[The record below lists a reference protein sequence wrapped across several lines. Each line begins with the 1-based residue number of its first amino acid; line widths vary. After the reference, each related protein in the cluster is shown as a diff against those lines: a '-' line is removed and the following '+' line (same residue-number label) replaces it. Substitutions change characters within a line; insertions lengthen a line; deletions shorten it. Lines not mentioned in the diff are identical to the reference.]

1 MTPPVAHRVHPAP
14 FTLADSDAEHLLR
27 VARNLCAAGS
37 MVDDARWI
45 GRVREA
51 FEDAPA
57 SFRKMIRAFRRHTG
71 PAGVLLLRGLPVQ
84 DDAGRLGR
92 TPRVEGS
99 VQRTPTLSA
108 AVLLLAAG
116 GLGDPAGFRQEKS
129 GALVHDVVPVPGR
142 EELQGNAGSV
152 PLSWHIENAFHPH
165 RPDFV
170 VLSCLRSDHD
180 GVATLRTACIRA
192 ALPLLDTGTRDALAC
207 AEFSTAAPPSFG
219 GDEGGA
225 DGSGEPHP
233 VLSGAGDDPDL
244 RVDLAAT
251 RPLTGQAK
259 AALAELE
266 AALDRVSIA
275 SRLAPGDLVV
285 VDNRTTVHGRSAFR
299 PRYDGA
305 DRWLQRTYVLADLR
319 RSRRFRSSDGY
330 VIAE

>member
-1 MTPPVAHRVHPAP
+1 MTPPVANRVHPAP
-14 FTLADSDAEHLLR
+14 FTLADSDAEQLLR
-27 VARNLCAAGS
+27 VARNLRAAGPE
-37 MVDDARWI
+37 VDDTRWV

-57 SFRKMIRAFRRHTG
+57 SFRKVIRAFRRHTG

-84 DDAGRLGR
+84 DDTGRLGR
-92 TPRVEGS
+92 TPGVEGS

-142 EELQGNAGSV
+142 EEFQGNAGSV

-170 VLSCLRSDHD
+170 MLSCLRPDHD
-180 GVATLRTACIRA
+180 GVAALRTACIRA
-192 ALPLLDTGTRDALAC
+192 ALPVLDDATRAALARP
-207 AEFSTAAPPSFG
+207 EFSTAAPPSFG
-219 GDEGGA
+219 DTDGAGDA
-225 DGSGEPHP
+225 HP
-233 VLSGAGDDPDL
+233 VLSGAEDDPDL

-251 RPLTGQAK
+251 RPLTGPAK

-266 AALDRVSIA
+266 AALDRVGIA
-275 SRLAPGDLVV
+275 SRLSPGDLAV

-305 DRWLQRTYVLADLR
+305 DRWLQRTYVLADIR
-319 RSRRFRSSDGY
+319 RSRRFRPSDGY